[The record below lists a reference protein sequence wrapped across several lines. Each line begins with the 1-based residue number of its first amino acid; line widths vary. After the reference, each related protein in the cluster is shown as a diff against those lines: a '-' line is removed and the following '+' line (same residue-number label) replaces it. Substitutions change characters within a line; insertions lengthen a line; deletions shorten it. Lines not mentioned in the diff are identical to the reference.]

1 VGTPND
7 AVADRLEALLLAV
20 TKAGAEATGLRDFR
34 ERALAA
40 LRGAIRFDRAL
51 FHALSPRVPLDT
63 AVLVG
68 MDVATVAATLPDWD
82 RLAVDLGRLRE
93 VAMTQGGVATD
104 LEAFPRGSAGRARY
118 EQELAK
124 KLGVSA
130 LLMAHLVVRGSI
142 RAAVLLF
149 RTRGA
154 FSVADASLLRAVAPA
169 LAVADTLQVSLDD
182 APRAALAVQMK
193 CVDQRLTPRQRDIV
207 EQVAMGHTN
216 EAIARALGLSPNTLR
231 NHLAEAFRR
240 LGAANRA
247 DAVRLA
253 VLRPEG
259 GG

>member
-1 VGTPND
+1 MGTPKD
-7 AVADRLEALLLAV
+7 PAAVRLDEVLLAV
-20 TKAGAEATGLRDFR
+20 AGAGAEAKSLREFR

-40 LRGAIRFDRAL
+40 LGGAVRFDRAL
-51 FHALSPRVPLDT
+51 YHALSPRVPLDT

-93 VAMTQGGVATD
+93 VAMAHGGVATD
-104 LEAFPRGSAGRARY
+104 RDAFPVGSAGRARY
-118 EQELAK
+118 EKE
-124 KLGVSA
+124 

-149 RTRGA
+149 KIRGTFTTA
-154 FSVADASLLRAVAPA
+154 EASLLRAVTPA
-169 LAVADTLQVSLDD
+169 LAVADTLHVSLDE
-182 APRAALAVQMK
+182 APRAALPVQMK

-247 DAVRLA
+247 DVVRLA
-253 VLRPEG
+253 VLRPESA
-259 GG
+259 